1 MLLDLA
7 SGTVGAQACPVP
19 SMRGVTNGVPRA
31 LLSSLAL
38 PLAPGLAA
46 LTVAFGSFG
55 SGVTKL
61 FPVGALLF
69 RLPLSVSV

>member
-7 SGTVGAQACPVP
+7 SGTVGAQACPVL
-19 SMRGVTNGVPRA
+19 SVRGVTNGVPRA

-55 SGVTKL
+55 SRVTKP
-61 FPVGALLF
+61 FSVGALLF